1 MHCERLVL
9 GGDRLEKYISTFLSS
24 TSLTSSIFTENYLDG
39 INGGE
44 GGRDSEWVGRLGGY
58 HK

>member
-1 MHCERLVL
+1 VHCERLVL

-24 TSLTSSIFTENYLDG
+24 TFLTSSIFTENYLDG

-44 GGRDSEWVGRLGGY
+44 GGRDSE
-58 HK
+58 